1 MARSKSCTY
10 APCDHMAVQIDE
22 GVVLMDRCQVR
33 TAPGPQPQRG
43 PLHVTDCGSGSVAR
57 GGQSRAIGD
66 SKLRLAHW
74 NAEGVRQKKT
84 ELQNFLKQ
92 NGIDVCTIQ
101 ETHLTE
107 NHRFYVRGNETYQ
120 QDRESRSKGG
130 VVTIVRNT
138 IPSIEIQR
146 SRASNTEF
154 LGVELILLDQH
165 LQVSNIYSP
174 PPLPLISSSLS
185 TSFSPP
191 QKTGSS
197 WETLTA
203 TLPAGD
209 MMN

>member
-1 MARSKSCTY
+1 M
-10 APCDHMAVQIDE
+10 QITLDRC
-22 GVVLMDRCQVR
+22 GVVLMDRSQVR
-33 TAPGPQPQRG
+33 TALGRQSQRG
-43 PLHVTDCGSGSVAR
+43 PLHVTDCGSGSPVSR
-57 GGQSRAIGD
+57 GGQSRVTGD

-101 ETHLTE
+101 ETHLTQK
-107 NHRFYVRGNETYQ
+107 HIFYVRGYETYR

-130 VVTIVRNT
+130 VVTLVRNT

-146 SRASNTEF
+146 SRASDTGF
-154 LGVELILLDQH
+154 LGVELILPDHH
-165 LQVSNIYSP
+165 LQVFNIYSP
-174 PPLPLISSSLS
+174 LISPSLS

-191 QKTGSS
+191 QKTGAS
-197 WETLTA
+197 WESLTA